1 METGALSEA
10 IDLLLAN
17 CKNEARQL
25 IAEKYPFKPVKTQ
38 SRSYSEKEK
47 MQIFMKDGFVDRYS
61 GKRLVNPGVLKSITY
76 FFPEDFPY
84 HPHWKMSQC
93 HKAYWDLLPTID
105 HIVPIARGG
114 ADAPENWVTTSML
127 NNSIKSNWT
136 LEELRWNICA
146 AGNLT
151 EWDGLTG
158 KFIQLVEAEP
168 DILSDA
174 YIRRWYSVSKRS
186 LYMPVP
192 AAEKSFYCPL
202 YNGKITQYDCDEFCC
217 CVKTGYLPNDGLPY
231 LMELSDIN
239 RKRES
244 CINCSRNEA

>member
-1 METGALSEA
+1 METVALSEA

-17 CKNEARQL
+17 CKNEARHL
-25 IAEKYPFKPVKTQ
+25 IAEKYPFKPDKVQ

-47 MQIFMKDGFVDRYS
+47 MQIFLRDGFVDRYS

-76 FFPEDFPY
+76 FFPEEFPY

-105 HIVPIARGG
+105 HIAPIARGG
-114 ADAPENWVTTSML
+114 ADVPENWITTSML

-136 LEELRWNICA
+136 LEELRWNICT
-146 AGNLT
+146 AGSLT

-158 KFIQLVEAEP
+158 KFIQPVEAAP

-174 YIRRWYSVSKRS
+174 YIRRWYNVSKRS
-186 LYMPVP
+186 LYVPTP

-202 YNGKITQYDCDEFCC
+202 YNGKITQYDCDELCC
-217 CVKTGYLPNDGLPY
+217 GVKTGYLPNDGLPH
-231 LMELSDIN
+231 LMELSDIR

-244 CINCSRNEA
+244 CIKCSRNET

>member
-47 MQIFMKDGFVDRYS
+47 MQVFLKDGFLERYS

-114 ADAPENWVTTSML
+114 ADALEN
-127 NNSIKSNWT
+127 
-136 LEELRWNICA
+136 
-146 AGNLT
+146 
-151 EWDGLTG
+151 
-158 KFIQLVEAEP
+158 
-168 DILSDA
+168 
-174 YIRRWYSVSKRS
+174 
-186 LYMPVP
+186 
-192 AAEKSFYCPL
+192 
-202 YNGKITQYDCDEFCC
+202 
-217 CVKTGYLPNDGLPY
+217 
-231 LMELSDIN
+231 
-239 RKRES
+239 
-244 CINCSRNEA
+244 

>member
-1 METGALSEA
+1 METVALSEA

-17 CKNEARQL
+17 RKNEARQL
-25 IAEKYPFKPVKTQ
+25 IAEKHPFDSVMTQ
-38 SRSYSEKEK
+38 NRSYSVKEK
-47 MQIFMKDGFVDRYS
+47 MQIFLKDGFLDRYS

-114 ADAPENWVTTSML
+114 ADALENWITTFML
-127 NNSIKSNWT
+127 NNSIKSNCT

-174 YIRRWYSVSKRS
+174 YIRKWYRISKLS
-186 LYMPVP
+186 MPVP
-192 AAEKSFYCPL
+192 DVEKAFCCPL
-202 YNGKITQYDCDEFCC
+202 YNGKITQ
-217 CVKTGYLPNDGLPY
+217 
-231 LMELSDIN
+231 
-239 RKRES
+239 
-244 CINCSRNEA
+244 